1 MGELGARAMVAHD
14 LGGDWHNA
22 DTLADLNAKISDGTL
37 VIQTGGSYTGDGTV
51 NRAIPH
57 GLGVVPKIVIL
68 LHTGEEWH
76 RIYGGY
82 ANILYNIDGMD
93 SGLIAVTAPDAT
105 NFYVGNAADYLKS
118 ANSNGAAYR
127 WAAIG

>member
-57 GLGVVPKIVIL
+57 GLGVVPKIVICFIL
-68 LHTGEEWH
+68 GKNGIGYMAAMLTFSITLTGWT
-76 RIYGGY
+76 
-82 ANILYNIDGMD
+82 L
-93 SGLIAVTAPDAT
+93 V
-105 NFYVGNAADYLKS
+105 
-118 ANSNGAAYR
+118 
-127 WAAIG
+127 